1 MDSDKL
7 YAPVTKLSDEAV
19 AKVPACLYETGWLKE
34 GEDVYP
40 CPRCDFLFNSLAS
53 PPKCANCGLQATSTN
68 YAFAEP
74 LPDQPLFGCSPLL
87 LLPPAPD
94 A

>member
-53 PPKCANCGLQATSTN
+53 PPKCANCGLQAVEES
-68 YAFAEP
+68 P
-74 LPDQPLFGCSPLL
+74 SPLL
-87 LLPPAPD
+87 LLPPPAPSE
-94 A
+94 